1 MADHLDLEE
10 QEQLDKL
17 KQFWKQY
24 GNSLST
30 VVLLVC
36 LAIAGWNGYGYWQK
50 RQAAQ
55 AALMFDNA
63 QSIFQSGDVK
73 AAERV
78 YSDMTDSFKSSF
90 YTLQAGL
97 QLAKMAY
104 ENGQADVAKTA
115 LEKVAQSGGE
125 EILVATAKLRLSQVL
140 VEQKTFDQALAA
152 LDGKFPEGFAALV
165 ADARGDVQTA
175 QDQKDAAIASYTQAI
190 KAMDEKNPYRNIV
203 DAKLAALGGAA
214 VHK

>member
-36 LAIAGWNGYGYWQK
+36 LAVAGWNGYGYWQK

-78 YSDMTDSFKSSF
+78 YSDMSDSFKSSF

-104 ENGQADVAKTA
+104 ENGQTDVAKTA
-115 LEKVAQSGGE
+115 LEKVAQSGGD